1 MANGG
6 TVSIKNPQ
14 GVALSVTITATS
26 GSPTFLKSGGGT
38 ASFPE
43 AITGDETFATTTDC
57 AVTVSVKYRGREIA
71 GSPDATYA
79 TELKNSCYLIL
90 SPGPDNGFD
99 FDPGDRTTTT
109 AALNAIANAVNT
121 TGKFAG
127 KVLLNTTT
135 GKLVAATGGAASDT
149 WKSADAVTTYTP
161 A

>member
-1 MANGG
+1 MSTGG

-14 GVALSVTITATS
+14 GVSLDVTVTGS
-26 GSPTFLKSGGGT
+26 GSFLKSGGGS

-43 AITGDETFATTTDC
+43 TITGDETFTTTTDGPY
-57 AVTVSVKYRGREIA
+57 TVSVKYRGKEIA
-71 GSPDATYA
+71 ASPDATLA
-79 TELKNSCYLIL
+79 VTLAAGAQLIL
-90 SPGPDNGFD
+90 SPSPDNGFD